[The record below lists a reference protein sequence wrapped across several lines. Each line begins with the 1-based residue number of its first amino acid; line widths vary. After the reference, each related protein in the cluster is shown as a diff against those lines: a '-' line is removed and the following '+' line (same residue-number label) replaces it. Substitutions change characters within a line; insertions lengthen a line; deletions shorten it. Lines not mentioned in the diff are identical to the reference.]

1 MITHRSS
8 ALDAVKQGGQTHPC
22 KLLQATVGGS
32 GRVVAPASYVLGDEW
47 RERVQETHVRMTYC
61 TNGLSVLLTMM
72 KT

>member
-32 GRVVAPASYVLGDEW
+32 GRVVAPASYVLGDE
-47 RERVQETHVRMTYC
+47 
-61 TNGLSVLLTMM
+61 
-72 KT
+72 